1 MVQRTPQV
9 HRRKANRARSSGA
22 TPVKRYGLIA
32 FFTTFLF
39 VMTPPGIIV
48 NLGDGLGTEVSWY
61 LRYGAIAVAL
71 LCYIAKGCHKAFYVL
86 ALAYGI
92 LSFGTMFLGD
102 APLFWAIRVA
112 FPCSAIVLLVGVFG
126 RDRYEELL
134 WGLLISMSVYSL
146 LNALVLVFVP
156 PTVPLIHESTSYTFL
171 GNRNG
176 FSRVYLP
183 SIMASCLLDALQ
195 GKRFSLRSGVLT
207 GAGIIQACL
216 AFSATSA
223 VELVFVLVGF
233 FLVRN
238 KAWRRWLNAGVFAI
252 GYLVVFFVI
261 VVLRLQFVFGPLIEG
276 LLGRQLDFSG
286 RVELWDQVMA
296 AMDPSHLLFGYP
308 KGGQAILWIGD
319 VPFWTAH
326 NGILDLL
333 LWGGISSLLV
343 CVAMIGI
350 VCVKLWRAR
359 DSYAAS
365 LYSLLLGA
373 FFIGALMESI
383 MFPQFV
389 FVLAMAYNVSTGG
402 KANRPICQQAK
413 TNMATRSLRCAR
425 FAATA
430 GRRRLGAA
438 G

>member
-71 LCYIAKGCHKAFYVL
+71 LCYIAKGCRKAFYVL

-112 FPCSAIVLLVGVFG
+112 FPCSAIVLLVGAFG

-183 SIMASCLLDALQ
+183 SIIASCLLDALQ

-207 GAGIIQACL
+207 GAAIIQACL
-216 AFSATSA
+216 FGYIGRRI
-223 VELVFVLVGF
+223 GF
-233 FLVRN
+233 C
-238 KAWRRWLNAGVFAI
+238 AGRARPCTQQSLASVA
-252 GYLVVFFVI
+252 
-261 VVLRLQFVFGPLIEG
+261 EC
-276 LLGRQLDFSG
+276 G
-286 RVELWDQVMA
+286 RVRDRL
-296 AMDPSHLLFGYP
+296 HCRLFC
-308 KGGQAILWIGD
+308 D
-319 VPFWTAH
+319 R
-326 NGILDLL
+326 
-333 LWGGISSLLV
+333 
-343 CVAMIGI
+343 
-350 VCVKLWRAR
+350 RA
-359 DSYAAS
+359 AAS
-365 LYSLLLGA
+365 VCFWPSDRRALGA
-373 FFIGALMESI
+373 
-383 MFPQFV
+383 
-389 FVLAMAYNVSTGG
+389 
-402 KANRPICQQAK
+402 
-413 TNMATRSLRCAR
+413 
-425 FAATA
+425 TA
-430 GRRRLGAA
+430 
-438 G
+438 